1 METTPVVSTGALRVD
16 TQFGK
21 FSQACTV
28 VLTAV
33 AFLFSQ
39 PIIVLITAIIL
50 VLSALVPAIS
60 PYRLLYRGI
69 VMPLHLLRPRIV
81 EDDPAPHRFAQGGG
95 AIFLIASRLVLFLTT
110 ATGVGWTLDLILPA
124 PSGIHR

>member
-1 METTPVVSTGALRVD
+1 METTTVVVTGALRVD

-28 VLTAV
+28 VLTVV

-50 VLSALVPAIS
+50 ALSALVPAIS
-60 PYRLLYRGI
+60 PYTLLSRGI
-69 VMPLHLLRPRIV
+69 AMPLHLLRPTLV
-81 EDDPAPHRFAQGGG
+81 DACLTPNRFAHGVV
-95 AIFLIASRLVLFLTT
+95 AIILLASSLT
-110 ATGVGWTLDLILPA
+110 LC
-124 PSGIHR
+124 